1 MTIAR
6 QKGLRPEESTGSLR
20 RYFDHLRRFE
30 QKDAIIRIYGNHAY
44 IFEADTLTAV
54 YALPDEHRMHS

>member
-6 QKGLRPEESTGSLR
+6 QKGIRPEESTGSLR

-30 QKDAIIRIYGNHAY
+30 RKDAIIRIYGNHAY
-44 IFEADTLTAV
+44 IFQGDTLIGV
-54 YALPDEHRMHS
+54 YTLPNEYRTHS